1 MFNSGRGIP
10 LEGLGDTLRRLAPRW
25 FVTRDAH
32 SAAGTVL
39 LQPRWAMSLLKGPM
53 TRSEIRAALA
63 KRDVNGEAV
72 HEGTAVE
79 GPASTTPKSMSS

>member
-1 MFNSGRGIP
+1 
-10 LEGLGDTLRRLAPRW
+10 
-25 FVTRDAH
+25 
-32 SAAGTVL
+32 
-39 LQPRWAMSLLKGPM
+39 MSLLKGPM

-79 GPASTTPKSMSS
+79 GPASTTPKAMSS